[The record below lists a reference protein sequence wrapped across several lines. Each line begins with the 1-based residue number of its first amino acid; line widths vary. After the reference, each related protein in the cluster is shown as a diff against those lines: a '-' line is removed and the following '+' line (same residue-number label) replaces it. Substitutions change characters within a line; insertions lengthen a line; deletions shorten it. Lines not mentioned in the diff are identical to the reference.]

1 MMVMVMKCLLVFTSN
16 LHNQLTWRNERYV
29 HERFEERDRDIRS
42 SRTQTFSVS
51 LNTPLI
57 LGIGRGPHLTPLG
70 KKGYSYKTNS
80 PNKIAMKS
88 GEIN

>member
-1 MMVMVMKCLLVFTSN
+1 MNGL
-16 LHNQLTWRNERYV
+16 RNAIGTYGV
-29 HERFEERDRDIRS
+29 HELKLFP
-42 SRTQTFSVS
+42 VS

>member
-1 MMVMVMKCLLVFTSN
+1 MMMVMVMKCLLVFTSN

-57 LGIGRGPHLTPLG
+57 LGIGRGPHLTPFV
-70 KKGYSYKTNS
+70 KKAIHIRLIHPIRSL
-80 PNKIAMKS
+80 
-88 GEIN
+88 

>member
-1 MMVMVMKCLLVFTSN
+1 M
-16 LHNQLTWRNERYV
+16 
-29 HERFEERDRDIRS
+29 HERFEECDRDIRS

-70 KKGYSYKTNS
+70 KKGYSYKTYS

>member
-1 MMVMVMKCLLVFTSN
+1 ML
-16 LHNQLTWRNERYV
+16 
-29 HERFEERDRDIRS
+29 ERFEEPDRDIRS
-42 SRTQTFSVS
+42 SRTETLSVS

-80 PNKIAMKS
+80 PNQIAMKS